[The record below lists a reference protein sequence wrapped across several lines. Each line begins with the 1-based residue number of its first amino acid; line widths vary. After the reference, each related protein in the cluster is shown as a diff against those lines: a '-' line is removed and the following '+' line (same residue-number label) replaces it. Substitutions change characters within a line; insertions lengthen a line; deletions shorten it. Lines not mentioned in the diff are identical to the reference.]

1 MLKNKS
7 YSANLVSNCSPHEE
21 LSGKAFSLV
30 SNGKR
35 SIWILDSGC
44 TDHMICDQSLFT
56 FSKAVNNRTV
66 THIGKVVL
74 SPDLILDNVLCVP
87 YFQLNLIS
95 ISKLTLD

>member
-1 MLKNKS
+1 MEI
-7 YSANLVSNCSPHEE
+7 AIP
-21 LSGKAFSLV
+21 SLGNSQV
-30 SNGKR
+30 VPEG
-35 SIWILDSGC
+35 IWSSSENLDSGC